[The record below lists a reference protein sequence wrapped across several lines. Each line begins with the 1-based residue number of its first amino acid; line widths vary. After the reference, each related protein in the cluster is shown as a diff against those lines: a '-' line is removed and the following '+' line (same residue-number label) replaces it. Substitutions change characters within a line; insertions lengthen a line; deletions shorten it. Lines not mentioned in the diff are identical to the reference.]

1 MNTNHTSVE
10 FSIVV
15 PVYSSEKTL
24 PILYE
29 RIVRVM
35 EGKRFELILVDDCGK
50 DNAWGVAQDL
60 ASRDKRV
67 VAIRL
72 MRNYGQANATMC
84 GLRQARGEAI
94 ITIDDDLQN
103 PPEEIP
109 ALIDALRRNPDID
122 VVMGAPKSKKHSL
135 WRNFGS
141 NVLNRLSSRLF
152 FGRKK
157 SLQLT
162 SFRIMRH
169 KVVQHLLAWN
179 TPNPSPG
186 SILCSITPNIINIP
200 VNHDTREHGK
210 GGYTFT
216 KLLGL
221 TIDKTLSFSAF
232 PLRFLAGFGL
242 IGIAFSVSVGAFF
255 LVRYLTGGITVQ
267 GWITQV
273 LLLVGLSSFNFFAF
287 GIVGEYL
294 LRILQSV
301 HQKPQ
306 YLVRTV
312 INRDDDDPS
321 RPID

>member
-1 MNTNHTSVE
+1 MGKPEDTVD

-15 PVYSSEKTL
+15 PVYNSEKTL
-24 PILYE
+24 SMLYD
-29 RIVRVM
+29 RVVAAM

-50 DNAWGVAQDL
+50 DNSWEVAKSL
-60 ASRDKRV
+60 AANDARV
-67 VAIRL
+67 VAVQL

-84 GLRQARGEAI
+84 GLQHASGEVV

-109 ALIDALRRNPDID
+109 VLIDTLDAHPEID

-141 NVLNRLSSRLF
+141 NVLNRISSRLF

-157 SLQLT
+157 NLQLT
-162 SFRIMRH
+162 SFRIMRR
-169 KVVQHLLAWN
+169 KVVNHLLAWK

-186 SILCSITPNIINIP
+186 SILCSITPNIMN
-200 VNHDTREHGK
+200 VAVRHDTREYGK

-221 TIDKTLSFSAF
+221 TVDKTLSFSAF
-232 PLRFLAGFGL
+232 PLRFLAVLGL
-242 IGIAFSVSVGAFF
+242 LGIVFSISVGAFF

-267 GWITQV
+267 GWITQI

-306 YLVRTV
+306 YLVKNV
-312 INRDDDDPS
+312 INQKK
-321 RPID
+321 